1 MTARAPTRF
10 EIPRRLRALV
20 RARESSLI
28 GLAALV
34 GVVGGLVVAAMG
46 TAVDLI
52 HEILF
57 NLQHG
62 ERLSARLSLDPR
74 LALAVPLIGGILF
87 GVTTELIQRWRPE
100 REIDPIEA
108 NALHGGRM
116 SLIGSIIVALQT
128 MWSSGVGA
136 SVGLEAGYTQLA
148 SGIAARLGMS
158 FRLRRG
164 DLRVLVGCG
173 AAAGIAGAFGAPLAG
188 AFYAFELIIGSYSP
202 SGLAPVGISALVG
215 YLVAHSLSP
224 AELGV
229 VPPEPTTMTGHDL
242 ALAAL
247 LGLLAAA
254 LGIILMRGVA
264 ISETMFA
271 RLRLRPS
278 LRTML
283 GGLVVGLL
291 AIVSP
296 QIMSSGHGAL
306 RVAGMLDLS
315 FRTVALLF
323 LLKIAASIASLGSG
337 FRGGMFF
344 SSLLIGA
351 LGGHLLATSLT
362 IFWPT
367 VYFDPNAYAV
377 IGMSALSASVIG
389 GPLTMIFIALEST
402 DDLWLTAAVLIAVI
416 ISAQVTRE
424 VFGYSFAT
432 WRFHLR
438 GETIRSA
445 ADIGWMRDLT
455 VEKMMR
461 QDVQT
466 VNASSTVA
474 AFREQFPLGSVASVI
489 AIDEEERY
497 VGLILVA
504 DAHAPELEPEHAI
517 KDLLHQRE
525 DMLLPGMAVKEAV
538 LAFDRAETETLAV
551 VDFLHR
557 PSCCRPADGSLCAA
571 ALFRGARR
579 PAARPHRR
587 GMSVERAAISSRDI
601 GTWFAPTTRSAAHR
615 AQPH

>member
-1 MTARAPTRF
+1 M
-10 EIPRRLRALV
+10 

-28 GLAALV
+28 ALAALV

-46 TAVDLI
+46 TAVDLL

-57 NLQHG
+57 ALQRG
-62 ERLSARLSLDPR
+62 ERLSARLSLDPI
-74 LALAVPLIGGILF
+74 LALSVPVIGGILF
-87 GVTTELIQRWRPE
+87 GATTELIRRWRPE

-128 MWSSGVGA
+128 VWSSGVGA

-229 VPPEPTTMTGHDL
+229 VPPAPTAMTGHDL

-264 ISETMFA
+264 LSETMFA

-283 GGLVVGLL
+283 GGVVVGLL

-315 FRTVALLF
+315 FRSVALLF
-323 LLKIAASIASLGSG
+323 LLKIVASIASLGSG

-474 AFREQFPLGSVASVI
+474 AFREQFPLGSAASVI

-497 VGLILVA
+497 VGLIVVA
-504 DAHAPELEPEHAI
+504 DAHGPELESEQSI
-517 KDLLHQRE
+517 KEILHQRE

-551 VDFLHR
+551 VDSFTDRHVVGLLTEAYVLR
-557 PSCCRPADGSLCAA
+557 RYSA
-571 ALFRGARR
+571 ALEGRR
-579 PAARPHRR
+579 
-587 GMSVERAAISSRDI
+587 RDLT
-601 GTWFAPTTRSAAHR
+601 GEE
-615 AQPH
+615 

>member
-1 MTARAPTRF
+1 
-10 EIPRRLRALV
+10 V

-34 GVVGGLVVAAMG
+34 GVVAGLAVALMG

-52 HEILF
+52 HEVF
-57 NLQHG
+57 FDLQHG
-62 ERLSARLSLDPR
+62 ERLSARLTLNPI
-74 LALAVPLIGGILF
+74 LALSVPLVGGILF
-87 GVTTELIQRWRPE
+87 GISSEVIRRWRPE

-116 SLIGSIIVALQT
+116 SLLGSIIVAAQT
-128 MWSSGVGA
+128 VWSSGVGA

-148 SGIAARLGMS
+148 SGIASRIGNA

-164 DLRVLVGCG
+164 DLRILVGCG

-188 AFYAFELIIGSYSP
+188 AFYGFELIIGSYSP

-215 YLVAHSLSP
+215 FLVAHALSP
-224 AELGV
+224 ADLGV
-229 VPPEPTTMTGHDL
+229 VPPEQTTIAGHDL
-242 ALAAL
+242 VLAAT

-254 LGIILMRGVA
+254 LGILLMRGVA
-264 ISETMFA
+264 LSETMFA
-271 RLRLRPS
+271 RLKLRPA

-306 RVAGMLDLS
+306 RVTGMLDLS

-323 LLKIAASIASLGSG
+323 LLKIVASIASLGSG

-351 LGGHLLATSLT
+351 LGGHLLAVSLT
-362 IFWPT
+362 MLWPT
-367 VYFDPNAYAV
+367 AYFDPNAYAV
-377 IGMSALSASVIG
+377 IGMSALAAAVIG
-389 GPLTMIFIALEST
+389 GPLTMIFIALET
-402 DDLWLTAAVLIAVI
+402 TGDLWLTTAVLVAVI
-416 ISAQVTRE
+416 IAAQVTRE

-445 ADIGWMRDLT
+445 ADVGWMRELT

-466 VNASSTVA
+466 INAASTIA
-474 AFREQFPLGSVASVI
+474 AFRETFPLGSSGSVI
-489 AIDEEERY
+489 AVDEADRY
-497 VGLILVA
+497 VGLIVVA
-504 DAHAPELEPEHAI
+504 DAHASDADPEQSI
-517 KDLLHQRE
+517 KNLLHHRE

-538 LAFDRAETETLAV
+538 LAFDRAEAETLAV
-551 VDFLHR
+551 VDSFTDRHVVGLVTEAYVLR
-557 PSCCRPADGSLCAA
+557 RYSA
-571 ALFRGARR
+571 ALEGRR
-579 PAARPHRR
+579 
-587 GMSVERAAISSRDI
+587 RDLAGEI
-601 GTWFAPTTRSAAHR
+601 
-615 AQPH
+615 